1 MLKYVVQ
8 CNNCNYKRW
17 TVKLTLIT
25 TDDNS
30 QMVDMTTLTE
40 QNVTILLAVD
50 LKESYFGITICLIL
64 DRHVFC
70 NSNAWSLRSFKYK
83 NVWIHAHVQ
92 KYRYTTV
99 DCSIT
104 YMY

>member
-8 CNNCNYKRW
+8 CNNCNYKRL

-25 TDDNS
+25 TGDDNS

-50 LKESYFGITICLIL
+50 LKELFW
-64 DRHVFC
+64 
-70 NSNAWSLRSFKYK
+70 NN
-83 NVWIHAHVQ
+83 
-92 KYRYTTV
+92 
-99 DCSIT
+99 
-104 YMY
+104 YMSDT